1 MLSEGW
7 SSLIPRDGRNQLKKI
22 YFYLGQILTAL
33 KQTEKAVS
41 AYKTCYQLD
50 TSQKDVLQTICELLV
65 ELPVDPGTE
74 IFFVTSI

>member
-1 MLSEGW
+1 MEFCHPQRWQEPIKSEYDVNG
-7 SSLIPRDGRNQLKKI
+7 INI
-22 YFYLGQILTAL
+22 YFNLGQILTAL

-65 ELPVDPGTE
+65 ELPIDPGT
-74 IFFVTSI
+74 